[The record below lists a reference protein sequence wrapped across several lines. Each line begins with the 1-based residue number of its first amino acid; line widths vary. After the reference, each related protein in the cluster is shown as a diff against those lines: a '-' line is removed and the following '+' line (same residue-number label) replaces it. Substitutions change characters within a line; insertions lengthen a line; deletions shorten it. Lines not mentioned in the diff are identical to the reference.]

1 MIMTVINDGDRMYQW
16 WQWWQSLQWWQ
27 WQHDNNDDDDQRW
40 RPQLY
45 PWIVCPWWGKG
56 STRYTIFLLM
66 TISLFFKAIII
77 TSSGSR
83 IIFLHHRHPLSMIKY
98 VTSCLNGMA
107 NIISRPQSARL
118 KVLAVSAG
126 WCYHHHHCHHRC
138 HDIIV
143 IIVIIIFVVI
153 IENPTT
159 LIIIITN
166 VCRDFP
172 QSQDTVSFWESLWWE
187 FQSPHS
193 NFTKRTYIWLFLVQC
208 KGSKE
213 RY

>member
-1 MIMTVINDGDRMYQW
+1 
-16 WQWWQSLQWWQ
+16 
-27 WQHDNNDDDDQRW
+27 
-40 RPQLY
+40 
-45 PWIVCPWWGKG
+45 
-56 STRYTIFLLM
+56 M

-83 IIFLHHRHPLSMIKY
+83 IIFIHHHHPLSMIKY

-118 KVLAVSAG
+118 KVFAVSAG
-126 WCYHHHHCHHRC
+126 WCRHHHHCHQWCYHHHHCHQHWC
-138 HDIIV
+138 YHD
-143 IIVIIIFVVI
+143 VI

-159 LIIIITN
+159 FIILITN

-172 QSQDTVSFWESLWWE
+172 QSQDIVSFWESLWWE